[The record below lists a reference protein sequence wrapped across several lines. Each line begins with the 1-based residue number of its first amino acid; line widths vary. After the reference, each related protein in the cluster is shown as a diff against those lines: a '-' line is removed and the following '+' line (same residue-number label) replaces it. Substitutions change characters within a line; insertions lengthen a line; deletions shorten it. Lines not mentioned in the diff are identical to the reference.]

1 MFEIKPETKETAV
14 NEMKEILSKSGV
26 CSTHLT
32 DEAVGEAFDAAVAIV
47 KKQFG
52 M

>member
-1 MFEIKPETKETAV
+1 MFEINEQTKEAAV
-14 NEMKEILSKSGV
+14 KEMTEIFERNGDTV
-26 CSTHLT
+26 TECVV
-32 DEAVGEAFDAAVAIV
+32 AEAFDAAVAIV

>member
-1 MFEIKPETKETAV
+1 MFKITEETREAAIEVMTAIFERNGDTV
-14 NEMKEILSKSGV
+14 NEAV
-26 CSTHLT
+26 
-32 DEAVGEAFDAAVAIV
+32 VGEAFDAAVEIV